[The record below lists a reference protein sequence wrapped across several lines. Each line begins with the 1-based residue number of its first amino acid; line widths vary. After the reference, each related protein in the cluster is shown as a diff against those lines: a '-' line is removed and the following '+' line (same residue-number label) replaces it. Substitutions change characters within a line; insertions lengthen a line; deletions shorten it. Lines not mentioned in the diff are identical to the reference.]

1 MLRVEPNGNS
11 GSYADVSSIQL
22 RVPYIFVRFA
32 PSLDHVG
39 CIED

>member
-11 GSYADVSSIQL
+11 GRCGCIIHPPL
-22 RVPYIFVRFA
+22 PYIFVRFA